1 MKSVLIRKARKM
13 VKKNN
18 LSSILFI
25 FLLALAVAAFPTGN
39 VSAAL
44 ARCRTDPIFLLSNGD
59 SLNVTVDISTDA
71 TNVRNL
77 TYTVHVPAGVT
88 VKKVTYTAG
97 GLGTKEMY
105 KVVQDSVAKT
115 YKTETVVTTQNTG
128 SVAVKATTIL
138 NKTYSASA
146 SGYNGQVLVVT
157 VSKP

>member
-1 MKSVLIRKARKM
+1 M
-13 VKKNN
+13 VKKTA
-18 LSSILFI
+18 LPSTLFI
-25 FLLALAVAAFPTGN
+25 FLLALAMVTFPTRN
-39 VSAAL
+39 VFAAL
-44 ARCRTDPIFLLSNGD
+44 GKCRTDPIFVLSNGD
-59 SLNVTVDISTDA
+59 SLNVSVNINADA

-115 YKTETVVTTQNTG
+115 YKTDTVVTTQNTG
-128 SVAVKATTIL
+128 SVAVIATTIL

-146 SGYNGQVLVVT
+146 SGINGQILTVT